1 MVDAMSDEKQTLKAV
16 PVRRRSAARLAAVQI
31 TYQSLITG
39 QTVIN
44 FAPQFLAHYA
54 LDAAKS
60 FKVKDL
66 DHAHL
71 NTLFIGVENDADVID
86 AAIAVQL
93 VDGWS
98 LARLARI
105 ELSVIRCG
113 AYELRSMPHIP
124 ARAAISEYSGLSDV
138 CGCDVKFVNA
148 VLDRLARK
156 ARIIEMKA
164 K

>member
-1 MVDAMSDEKQTLKAV
+1 MSDEKQILKAI

-39 QTVIN
+39 QTAIN

-54 LDAAKS
+54 PDAAKS

-71 NTLFIGVENDADVID
+71 NTLFTGVEKDASTID
-86 AAIAVQL
+86 ASIAAQL

-105 ELSVIRCG
+105 ELAVIRCG
-113 AYELRSMPHIP
+113 VFELRSMPHIP
-124 ARAAISEYSGLSDV
+124 ARAAVSEYSGLSDV

-156 ARIIEMKA
+156 VRVTEMKA
-164 K
+164 Q

>member
-1 MVDAMSDEKQTLKAV
+1 MSGEKQTLKAI

-39 QTVIN
+39 QTVTK

-60 FKVKDL
+60 FKVNDL
-66 DHAHL
+66 DHVHL
-71 NTLFIGVENDADVID
+71 NTLFMGVENDSRAID
-86 AAIAVQL
+86 AAIAAQL
-93 VDGWS
+93 ADGWS
-98 LARLARI
+98 LSRLARI

-124 ARAAISEYSGLSDV
+124 ARAAVSEYSGLSDA

-148 VLDRLARK
+148 VLDRLARIV
-156 ARIIEMKA
+156 RVTEMKA
-164 K
+164 

>member
-1 MVDAMSDEKQTLKAV
+1 MKSEKQTLKAM
-16 PVRRRSAARLAAVQI
+16 PVRRRSAARLAAIQI
-31 TYQSLITG
+31 TYQSLLTG

-44 FAPQFLAHYA
+44 FAPDFLAHYA
-54 LDAAKS
+54 GDAVKS

-66 DHAHL
+66 DHEHL
-71 NTLFIGVENDADVID
+71 NILFIGVENDADAID
-86 AAIAVQL
+86 SAIAVQL

-113 AYELRSMPHIP
+113 VFELRSMPHIP
-124 ARAAISEYSGLSDV
+124 ARAVVSEYSGLSDA

-148 VLDRLARK
+148 ILDRLARLV
-156 ARIIEMKA
+156 RRSEMEVSRP
-164 K
+164 

>member
-1 MVDAMSDEKQTLKAV
+1 MNDEKQILKAI
-16 PVRRRSAARLAAVQI
+16 PVRRRSAARLAAIQI
-31 TYQSLITG
+31 TYQSLITK

-44 FAPQFLAHYA
+44 FAPQFLTHYA

-66 DHAHL
+66 DHSHL
-71 NTLFIGVENDADVID
+71 NTLFIGVENDANAID
-86 AAIAVQL
+86 AAIAAQL

-113 AYELRSMPHIP
+113 AYELRSMPNIP
-124 ARAAISEYSGLSDV
+124 ARAVVSEYSGLSDA

-148 VLDRLARK
+148 VLDSLARK
-156 ARIIEMKA
+156 ARKIEMA
-164 K
+164 S

>member
-1 MVDAMSDEKQTLKAV
+1 MKSEKQTLKAM
-16 PVRRRSAARLAAVQI
+16 PVRRRSAARLAAIQI
-31 TYQSLITG
+31 TYQSLLTG

-44 FAPQFLAHYA
+44 FAPDFLAHYA
-54 LDAAKS
+54 GDAVKS

-66 DHAHL
+66 DHEHL
-71 NTLFIGVENDADVID
+71 NILFIGVENDADAID
-86 AAIAVQL
+86 SAIAVQL

-113 AYELRSMPHIP
+113 VFELRSMPHIP
-124 ARAAISEYSGLSDV
+124 ARAVVSEYSGLSDA

-148 VLDRLARK
+148 ILDRLARLV
-156 ARIIEMKA
+156 RRSEMEVSRS
-164 K
+164 

>member
-1 MVDAMSDEKQTLKAV
+1 MSGKKQALKAI
-16 PVRRRSAARLAAVQI
+16 PVRRRSAARLAAIQI

-39 QTVIN
+39 QTVTN

-54 LDAAKS
+54 SDAAKS

-71 NTLFIGVENDADVID
+71 NTLSMGVENDAVAID

-93 VDGWS
+93 VNGWS

-113 AYELRSMPHIP
+113 AYELRSMSHIP
-124 ARAAISEYSGLSDV
+124 ARAAVSEYSSISDA

-148 VLDRLARK
+148 VLDSLARK
-156 ARIIEMKA
+156 TRVIEMKV
-164 K
+164 

>member
-1 MVDAMSDEKQTLKAV
+1 MSGEKQTLKAI
-16 PVRRRSAARLAAVQI
+16 PVRRRSAARLAAIQI
-31 TYQSLITG
+31 TYQSLITE
-39 QTVIN
+39 QTVMN
-44 FAPQFLAHYA
+44 FVPQFLAHYA
-54 LDAAKS
+54 SDAAKS

-71 NTLFIGVENDADVID
+71 NALFMGVENDAEAID
-86 AAIAVQL
+86 AAIAIQL

-113 AYELRSMPHIP
+113 AYELRSMLHIP
-124 ARAAISEYSGLSDV
+124 ARAAVSEYSGLGDA

-148 VLDRLARK
+148 ILDRLARIVRT
-156 ARIIEMKA
+156 AEMNPT
-164 K
+164 

>member
-1 MVDAMSDEKQTLKAV
+1 MSDKKQTLKAI

-39 QTVIN
+39 QKAVN

-60 FKVKDL
+60 LRVKDL
-66 DHAHL
+66 DNAHL
-71 NTLFIGVENDADVID
+71 NTLFMGVENDSDAID
-86 AAIAVQL
+86 EAIAVQL

-113 AYELRSMPHIP
+113 AYELRSMHHIP
-124 ARAAISEYSGLSDV
+124 ARAAVSEYSGLSDA

-148 VLDRLARK
+148 VLDRLARIV
-156 ARIIEMKA
+156 RDTEMNSQRS
-164 K
+164 

>member
-1 MVDAMSDEKQTLKAV
+1 MSGEKQTLKAI

-31 TYQSLITG
+31 IYQSLITG
-39 QTVIN
+39 QTVTN

-54 LDAAKS
+54 SDAAKA

-66 DHAHL
+66 DYEHL
-71 NTLFIGVENDADVID
+71 NILFMGVENDAEVID
-86 AAIAVQL
+86 AAITGQL

-105 ELSVIRCG
+105 ELSIIRCG
-113 AYELRSMPHIP
+113 AFELRSMPQIP
-124 ARAAISEYSGLSDV
+124 ARAAVSEYSGLSDA

-148 VLDRLARK
+148 VLDQLARI
-156 ARIIEMKA
+156 ARIDEMELK
-164 K
+164 